1 MEKTNLAIGFSYV
14 LLLATTILS
23 LVVECKFFERVRGE
37 CGGPR
42 GGGTRGSCLPCL
54 EDDEFK
60 DLEVLKEED
69 DQSLEGGLEEFENE
83 RVQGDRIHG
92 SCDLAGLDLPQIL
105 PGDTNK

>member
-1 MEKTNLAIGFSYV
+1 MI
-14 LLLATTILS
+14 
-23 LVVECKFFERVRGE
+23 
-37 CGGPR
+37 
-42 GGGTRGSCLPCL
+42 L

-69 DQSLEGGLEEFENE
+69 DQALEVGLEMCENE